1 MPSRRSPEELLEDTL
16 DPDDWDAYRAV
27 SHRVLDEL
35 LDFLRGV
42 PDRPVWRPV
51 PAEVKRRLGTGA
63 PRAPQPVEEVWSQVR
78 ELILPYPT
86 GNIHPRFFGWVHGT
100 GTVGGVLAEMTAAA
114 MNSNLGGRE
123 HVGVYVERQLLGWC
137 KGVFGFPPAASGI
150 VVTGTSMATVIGLAV
165 ARGARAG
172 YDVRARGV
180 AAGGVGLVA
189 YTSAEAHVSVR
200 KALELLG
207 LGGDAARAVPV
218 DAGFRM
224 DVGALRARV
233 AADRAAGLRPFCV
246 IGTAGTVNTGAI
258 DDLVAI
264 ADLCAAEGL
273 WFHVDGAF
281 GALAALSPTRAG
293 LVAGIERADSLAF
306 DFHKW
311 LHAPYAAGCLLVRDG
326 ELHRQTFSTHQ
337 SYLATQECGLA
348 GGAPWFCDY
357 GIDLSRGFAALKV
370 WFTIQEHG
378 LDALGAMIDKNC
390 DQAAYLARLV
400 SDDHRLELKAPAA
413 LNVVCFRYAPPDVD
427 RAALDGINQEIIC
440 ELHERGIAAPSSTR
454 VGGDLVVRAAIT
466 NHRTLRPDVE
476 ALVQAVCA
484 SGDRIRRDAAAAPR
498 TGRAADGSATAG
510 RASA

>member
-16 DPDDWDAYRAV
+16 DPDDWEAYRAV

-35 LDFLRGV
+35 LDFLQGV
-42 PDRPVWRPV
+42 RDRPVWRPV
-51 PAEVKRRLGTGA
+51 PAGVKRRLGDDA
-63 PRAPQPVEEVWSQVR
+63 PRSPRPVEEVWAQVR

-100 GTVGGVLAEMTAAA
+100 GTVGGMLAEMTAAA

-123 HVGVYVERQLLGWC
+123 HAAVYVERQLLDWC
-137 KGVFGFPPAASGI
+137 KRIFGFPPSASGI
-150 VVTGTSMATVIGLAV
+150 VVTGTSMATVIGLAI
-165 ARGARAG
+165 ARNEKAG
-172 YDVRARGV
+172 FDVRARGV
-180 AAGGVGLVA
+180 AAGGAGLVA

-207 LGGDAARAVPV
+207 LGGDAVRAIPV

-224 DVGALRARV
+224 DVGALRAAV

-246 IGTAGTVNTGAI
+246 VGTAGTVNTGAV
-258 DDLVAI
+258 DDLAAI
-264 ADLCAAEGL
+264 ADACAAEGL

-281 GALAALSPTRAG
+281 GALAALSPTRAA

-311 LHAPYAAGCLLVRDG
+311 LHAPYAAGCLLVRNG
-326 ELHRQTFSTHQ
+326 ELHRGTFATHQ
-337 SYLATQECGLA
+337 SYLVAQERGLA
-348 GGAPWFCDY
+348 GGAPWFTDY

-378 LDALGAMIDKNC
+378 LDALGAMVDKNC

-400 SDDHRLELKAPAA
+400 SSDDRLELKAPVS
-413 LNVVCFRYAPPDVD
+413 LNVVCFRYAPADAE
-427 RAALDGINQEIIC
+427 RAALDAINQEIIYA
-440 ELHERGIAAPSSTR
+440 LHERGIAAPSSTR

-466 NHRTLRPDVE
+466 NHRTLRSDVE

-484 SGDRIRRDAAAAPR
+484 SGYGIQRDAAAARR
-498 TGRAADGSATAG
+498 TAGVADGSATAG
-510 RASA
+510 STLA